1 MLVTGK
7 GLSGGIYPI
16 AAVVAN
22 ERSAAWLSE
31 DGWGHMSTFG
41 GAELGCIAAHKVLEI
56 VARPETRSQCHY
68 ISHYLRQG
76 LNTIQDHYPDF
87 FVGIRQRG
95 LIMGLEFDHP
105 EGAVEVMRTCYN
117 NGIWAIYSALD
128 PRALQ
133 FKPGILLDR
142 TLCDDI
148 LNRLETAVGQ
158 ARAALFGTRG
168 RSWSRRA
175 DAKAA

>member
-1 MLVTGK
+1 MDL
-7 GLSGGIYPI
+7 L
-16 AAVVAN
+16 AVPHP
-22 ERSAAWLSE
+22 E
-31 DGWGHMSTFG
+31 
-41 GAELGCIAAHKVLEI
+41 GA
-56 VARPETRSQCHY
+56 PEA
-68 ISHYLRQG
+68 
-76 LNTIQDHYPDF
+76 
-87 FVGIRQRG
+87 
-95 LIMGLEFDHP
+95 

-158 ARAALFGTRG
+158 ARAALFRTRT
-168 RSWSRRA
+168 SSRRT

>member
-1 MLVTGK
+1 
-7 GLSGGIYPI
+7 
-16 AAVVAN
+16 
-22 ERSAAWLSE
+22 
-31 DGWGHMSTFG
+31 
-41 GAELGCIAAHKVLEI
+41 
-56 VARPETRSQCHY
+56 
-68 ISHYLRQG
+68 
-76 LNTIQDHYPDF
+76 
-87 FVGIRQRG
+87 
-95 LIMGLEFDHP
+95 
-105 EGAVEVMRTCYN
+105 MRTCYN